1 MNKVYKVIWNHA
13 TQTWVAVS
21 EIAQAKG
28 KTSSKTD
35 KRAKLSKA
43 AAVVSLAVAGSAL
56 IGGQAQAATPVTTS
70 ASIIE
75 AWGGN
80 VNDNPP
86 RDEKGNPLNANT
98 MALGAGSFVH
108 AAKSIAIGHSAQV
121 LAGGDTSGAESVA
134 IGVNAITRG
143 KQATALGEAAEAAML
158 STATGQNAKA
168 VGYASIA
175 TGQES
180 NASAAWSTA
189 TGVQSKATGSYANA
203 LGGQANA
210 SSWGSTALGTFTM
223 VNGDEGTAV
232 GYHADVTGRDGTAS
246 GAQSVAAEK
255 ATATGAQAKA
265 EGNHSTASGF
275 KSNASGEN
283 AVAAGVNSTAS
294 GESAVAVGRNTT
306 ATKAGATA
314 VGNEADATGD
324 FATAMG
330 HESVASGANALA
342 LGRGT
347 IADQENSVALGSN
360 SKTTPAIKTENT
372 TLGSFKYNFD
382 GNDVVSTVSVGNDN
396 VKRTITNVAAGRLSE
411 TSTDAINGSQLYAVA
426 AALGGEIESTYFH
439 TNDNTN
445 QGAGDPVTNKGRI
458 TDKAG
463 ATGAFSVTAGVEAKA
478 ISQYGIAIG
487 KNSNSTGSAVVIGAN
502 AAATGLADDAN
513 TPNREDVQQGANGA
527 VVIGENARASAAKGS
542 QPASIAIGQSATAAG
557 VKVSNTTMRNG
568 EEVDLGTA
576 IAIGAKATAKDA
588 SVAIGQAADA
598 GLSQFA
604 TAVGVNSRALG
615 DRSSAYGVGSVADAQ
630 QAVAVGFDSK
640 ARANYTTA
648 IGSGSLASQEGATAI
663 GSEATS
669 QSTLAIAL
677 GKGSLVHSGADRSMS
692 IGDMSEA
699 HATATIAQGWYAIG
713 KGENGIAIGTAAR
726 NYGANSTAVGRGSRS
741 TGASSAAYGHS
752 AYAVSDNATAIGVSS
767 TASGTNGIAIGQSS
781 LAGIAKADVDAFTKA
796 QNDLFT
802 NERNTRVNQGLLVAA
817 TAKNDTANITKYQ
830 TELNNLAAAKPGLEQ
845 ALTTAKAKL
854 DTAKADTIAI
864 GTSTK
869 ALGTESIAIGKSSN
883 VTGNQSVAVGV
894 GHTIEADNAGAFGDP
909 SHLTADADGSY
920 AIGNNNTITSA
931 NTFVLGSGIG
941 RSSTDL
947 AVDSGEGTVAN
958 SVYLG
963 NESEVT
969 RGTGS
974 VGGDG
979 VGTLKTWDKD
989 QQSGATATTAGAGGT
1004 VSTATVGYLTYG
1016 STSVGGQ
1023 AFAGATSDGAVSV
1036 GSSGAERRIQNV
1048 AAGEIS
1054 KTSTDA
1060 INGSQL
1066 YAVAHQA
1073 AKPITFKA
1081 NSNKDG
1087 ANATMNFASEN
1098 GLERI
1103 LGDEIVIKGANV
1115 GTQLSRN
1122 ADAAT
1127 TGNYSARNVQTVVDN
1142 QGVQIQI
1149 ATNPIFD
1156 SVQFVSSSG
1165 PKITNDGGT
1174 NIKVAKPDGS
1184 ATRITNVANGTEP
1197 NDAVNLSQL
1206 NATRVSVVAGNNT
1219 YVTARPSADGKTYK
1233 IDAEKTVVTTGTGLT
1248 VSTSGG
1254 DSANNVTTY
1263 NVALD
1268 QETQNKLDRVE
1279 TVIAGDS
1286 GLVTVTSPNNN
1297 DTGGK
1302 EFKVDITKGAFN
1314 GVTTAG
1320 KLNADGT
1327 TAGVATVADVVT
1339 AVNSGFFT
1347 VNANGSK
1354 AADIKFGDTLNFANG
1369 TATTAAVKDGAV
1381 VYNTNVDGTTIQ
1393 IDQATN
1399 SLKVNTSALPKT
1411 VVAQGNNTVVSS
1423 KTDGTTTTYTVDAE
1437 KTTVSKAATSPI
1449 TVTEGIKSATGVTNY
1464 EVGLS
1469 IDENTLEVV
1478 DGKLKSKVVDTDTN
1492 TDTSAHVKAA
1502 DGSLVTVTKADATRA
1517 DGITQITDY
1526 TVDITK
1532 GAFNGVTTAGKLNAD
1547 GTTAGVA
1554 TVADVVTAV
1563 NSGFFT
1569 VNANGSKAADI
1580 KFGDTLNFANG
1591 TGTTAAVKDGAVV
1604 YNTNVDGSTI
1614 QIDQAT
1620 NSLKVN
1626 TDALPK
1632 TVVAA
1637 GNNTNVASK
1646 TEGSTTTYTIDA
1658 EKTVVTTG
1666 TGLTVTPSDTGNNVT
1681 TYNVALDQATQ
1692 DQIAKEETVSTGT
1705 PDLVTVTTNA
1715 TKNATGG
1722 NDFVVNVTKGTFNNP
1737 TSTGE
1742 LAEGNT
1748 GVATVKDVVDAV
1760 NKGFLT
1766 TKVNGTQVEQVGF
1779 GDDIN
1784 FVDGKGT
1791 TARIS
1796 GQDITYD
1803 VNLVSSDNSI
1813 SITDGTNGA
1822 KDLTV
1827 NTGTSTV
1834 GGDGKAITTDTDEVA
1849 NLGDVVNAI
1858 NNVSWSVNS
1867 VATGGENT
1875 YKVTDTSKISAGD
1888 KLNINAGKNIAI
1900 SGEGDTLNI
1909 ATSDNVTFNNVT
1921 ANNFT
1926 VNQGGTVNM
1935 GGNTVTNVA
1944 NGTNATDAV
1953 NLQQLN
1959 ATKTAVL
1966 AGDNTA
1972 VTSAPNA
1979 TTGGTDYT
1987 VHADK
1992 TVVAPATGSNIT
2004 VTPTTTTNAN
2014 GTETTTYSLDLDQAT
2029 KAQIAKEETVS
2040 TGTPA
2045 LVTVTTNATK
2055 NSTGG
2060 NDFVVNVTKG
2070 TFNGA
2075 TTEGALNTAGTKNG
2089 VATVA
2094 DVIEAVNKIGFNV
2107 TTGGNKAEG
2116 NEEGATLINPG
2127 EEITYSAG
2135 KNLTVKRVGNEFTF
2149 ATAENVT
2156 FNNVSASNLTVGPV
2170 TINQDGIN
2178 AGDTVITNV
2187 ASGGDTDTNGA
2198 NIGDIKRI
2206 AAKSVEKV
2214 VLDDTVADNIA
2225 TVNTESGDAAGNAG
2239 ETYKVGVSK
2248 QAVKDAAKE
2257 AINVTGTAPIAVTKT
2272 DENGVDTYNVTFDG
2286 TKAAESIPLTYKANG
2301 GNAQTVNLNKGLD
2314 FTNGDKTVAT
2324 VGADG
2329 VVTFDLNADAKA
2341 QLAKV
2346 ETVVAGDSG
2355 LVTVDNTAQ
2364 NTSGGK
2370 EFKVDIAKGTFNNP
2384 STTGE
2389 LAAGNTGVA
2398 TVADVVEA
2406 VNKGFLTTKVGGN
2419 QVEQVGFGDDINFV
2433 NGTGTTARIV
2443 DGANGDKGIT
2453 FDVKTDGTTIKI
2465 DDNGNLTV
2473 NTDNLPKT
2481 KLVDGKNTTVQGDG
2495 TEANPYKVDA
2505 TKTTV
2510 TAATGGKVEITGG
2523 TEDQNGVINYTVGLD
2538 AATKN
2543 IIDNA
2548 VVDVVDTDTVD
2559 LTKTADNKIQADVK
2573 TTTLTAVA
2581 AGLDKAGQV
2590 NAPSADDAK
2599 KLVNAQDLATVINN
2613 SGWNVKG
2620 DVVDGGVAKGTH
2632 ATTLINPGETVTLRA
2647 GKNLALDQATDVFTY
2662 SLQDDISLNSVTTVD
2677 LTATGATTVN
2687 DFTVAPN
2694 SAVDMGNNTLT
2705 NVGSGGDTDS
2715 NGANIGDIKR
2725 IAAQSVE
2732 KVVLDDTVADNIA
2745 TVNTQSG
2752 KVAGEAGET
2761 YKVGVSKAAVK
2772 TAAQEAIDVVGD
2784 GKAITVTN
2792 ATANGVETFTV
2803 NYNGAEA
2810 AKTTPL
2816 TYKAN
2821 GANAQT
2827 VNLSEGLNFTN
2838 GDKTVAT
2845 VGADGKVVF
2854 DLSDDAKAELAKVET
2869 VVAGDSGLVTVDN
2882 TAQNTSGGKEF
2893 KVDITKGTFNAQTNN
2908 GALGDV
2914 TNTNG
2919 VATVADVVSAVN
2931 TGYWTANVDGST
2943 KVADV
2948 NFGDSLN
2955 FVDGTATDAVLK
2967 DGGVSFNVKTDGTTI
2982 KVVDGNLTVNTD
2994 GLASTEVVSGK
3005 NTTVTPTKDGNK
3017 TTYKVDATKTTVT
3030 AATDGKVEIT
3040 GGTEDANGVINY
3052 TVGLDDATKT
3062 VINNAV
3068 TEVQD
3073 SDSIDFTK
3081 TGNTITATVN
3091 TGTSTVVAGQAV
3103 TTEGNKVATVGDIV
3117 KTINNVSW
3125 KVASIADGGENSY
3138 TTADSSNITA
3148 GDTLNID
3155 AGKNIKIS
3163 GSGNKLNIATKDDVT
3178 FNNITTSN
3186 LTATGDT
3193 VVKNFT
3199 IKPNSAVDMGGNTL
3213 TNVGSGGDTDSN
3225 GANIG
3230 DIKRIAAKSVEKVV
3244 LDDAVADNIATVSTE
3259 SGAAAGNAGET
3270 YKVGVSKAAV
3280 KTAAKEAI
3288 NVTGTAPIAVTKT
3301 DENGVDTYNV
3311 TFDGTKAAESIP
3323 LTYKANG
3330 GNAQTVNL
3338 NKGLDF
3344 TNGDKTVAT
3353 VGADGKVVF
3362 DLSDAAKEQLA
3373 KEESVSTGTPDLLT
3387 VTKDK
3392 LNDTK
3397 GQNYNVDVK
3406 KGTFNAQ
3413 TANGALGDV
3422 TNTNGV
3428 ATVADVVTAVNQG
3441 YWTAKVDGNTEAAKV
3456 KFGDSLNFVDGVATD
3471 AKVGTD
3477 GITFDVKT
3485 DGTTIKV
3492 VDGNLTVNTDG
3503 LASTE
3508 VVSGKNTTVTP
3519 TKDGN
3524 KTTYKVDATKTTVTA
3539 ATDGK
3544 VEITGGTEDAN
3555 GVINYTVGLDDAT
3568 KTVINNAVTEVQ
3580 DSDSIDFTKTGN
3592 TITATVN
3599 TGTSTVVAGQA
3610 VTTEG
3615 NKVAT
3620 VGDIVKTINNVSWK
3634 VASIADGGEN
3644 SYTTADSSNITAGDT
3659 LNIDAGKNIK
3669 ISGSGNKLNIA
3680 TKDDVTFNN
3689 ITTSNLTAT
3698 GDTVVKN
3705 FTVSPD
3711 SVINMGNNQI
3721 TNVKAGT
3728 EDTDAVNVKQLNDT
3742 VKAART
3748 KVEAGT
3754 NVEVTNV
3761 TNDATGEIT
3770 YTINA
3775 KDTTATASVK
3785 DGSSEFLTVT
3795 ANGTK
3800 SAVGTTTTDY
3810 AVGLTD
3816 KAKDVLN
3823 NAATKV
3829 EDTNTVDLTLT
3840 NGVLKADVK
3849 AVDGKGTTANVTT
3862 NGLTFDIKTD
3872 GNTITFDRD
3881 GNLTVN
3887 TDNLPKTK
3895 LVNGKNTTVEGSGTD
3910 TDPYKVNVKGDLTD
3924 ITSISNGDTT
3934 IKLGDATVNVGGATI
3949 TNVANGT
3956 KAGDAVNYEQLQAS
3970 QEEVVSTDK
3979 SVTITEGKTE
3989 KGAKKFDLS
3998 VNTDGTT
4005 IVKNADGELSVATTP
4020 LTNTATGTV
4029 NVPTGDE
4036 ASKLATAVD
4045 IANAINNSGFTI
4057 KANGDTGALVKPGDE
4072 VDFVNGK
4079 NISITRSGTSLTVAT
4094 VDTPVFTSVQFN
4106 ENGPIIK
4113 ADASNNINVGKSDG
4127 SATKITNVAAG
4138 VDDNDAVNV
4147 KQLQDTVAANK
4158 TAIKAGNNVD
4168 ITGEGTTTSPYVINA
4183 KDTTATAS
4191 VKDGSSEFL
4200 TVTANGTKSA
4210 VGTTTTDYAVGLTDK
4225 AKDVLNNA
4233 ATKVED
4239 TNTVDLTLTNGVL
4252 KADVKAVDGKGTT
4265 ANVTTNGLTFDIKT
4279 DGNTITFD
4287 RDGNLT
4293 VNTDNLPKTKLVNG
4307 KNTTVEGSGTDT
4319 DPYKV
4324 NVKGDL
4330 TDITS
4335 ISNGGTTI
4343 KLGDATVNVGGAT
4356 ISNVKAGVEDGDAVN
4371 VKQLQDTV
4379 AAAKTY
4385 VKAGDNTEV
4394 TGTGTQA
4401 DPYTVHAVKTTA
4413 SAGSDYVTVTPET
4426 KANHTTN
4433 YSIDLSQDTKD
4444 KIEAATKVNNVR
4456 ETVVAGSDNVVVKTD
4471 KTNATGGKEFSVDI
4485 AKDITVDSVTANTVN
4500 VGPVTMTGN
4509 TAEDGVSELSVGSP
4523 TAPSRITN
4531 VAPGVKGT
4539 DAVNVNQLQ
4548 GAVTNINNRIN
4559 GLEDDMEG
4567 GMAGAR
4573 AVAALPQVHRPG
4585 SSMLAVG
4592 LGSYGD
4598 KGAVA
4603 VGFSSLSDN
4612 GRLTFKA
4619 NVDANTENKFG
4630 AGVGM
4635 GWEW

>member
-21 EIAQAKG
+21 EIAQARG

-43 AAVVSLAVAGSAL
+43 AAVVSLAVAGSAV
-56 IGGQAQAATPVTTS
+56 IGGQALAAEVAYTPVYGTIDNKWSIKGTAIGSGSKSIGESTVAYGTNAQTLKLSAVGTS
-70 ASIIE
+70 PVAAELVPGGATSIQSEDSIE
-75 AWGGN
+75 KSSS
-80 VNDNPP
+80 V
-86 RDEKGNPLNANT
+86 
-98 MALGAGSFVH
+98 LGAEARTYG
-108 AAKSIAIGHSAQV
+108 Q
-121 LAGGDTSGAESVA
+121 
-134 IGVNAITRG
+134 
-143 KQATALGEAAEAAML
+143 QATAVGNSAEAVIF
-158 STATGQNAKA
+158 STAVGQNAKA
-168 VGYASIA
+168 MQHASVA
-175 TGQES
+175 TGQD
-180 NASAAWSTA
+180 AKATGKWSTA
-189 TGVQSKATGSYANA
+189 TGVQAKALAEYSNA
-203 LGGQANA
+203 IGGKAEA
-210 SSWGSTALGTFTM
+210 RSWGSTAVGKETIVT
-223 VNGDEGTAV
+223 GDEGTAV

-246 GAQSVAAEK
+246 GAQSLAGEK

-265 EGNHSTASGF
+265 EGNRATASGF
-275 KSNASGEN
+275 KSNASGAN
-283 AVAAGVNSTAS
+283 SVASGVNSTANAS
-294 GESAVAVGRNTT
+294 GAIAIGDSSGAVAEDAIAIGHGAASGGVSSTAIGDGTQILPGAVNSTAIGTASSIQGTSTNAYSLGTKNSIGASNVAVVGNNNTITPSASNTMVLGNNVT
-306 ATKAGATA
+306 ATKPNSVILGEGSTDRDYTQ
-314 VGNEADATGD
+314 VTCVTIPNIADGTSIVYDGFNGTATGIV
-324 FATAMG
+324 
-330 HESVASGANALA
+330 S
-342 LGRGT
+342 
-347 IADQENSVALGSN
+347 IGS
-360 SKTTPAIKTENT
+360 KGKERQ
-372 TLGSFKYNFD
+372 L
-382 GNDVVSTVSVGNDN
+382 
-396 VKRTITNVAAGRLSE
+396 TNVAPGEISA
-411 TSTDAINGSQLYAVA
+411 TSTDTINGSQLYAVA
-426 AALGGEIESTYFH
+426 YKLGEQVQNIYFH
-439 TNDNTN
+439 TNINETN
-445 QGAGDPVTNKGRI
+445 QGAGDPATNKGRI
-458 TDKAG
+458 MDKAG
-463 ATGAFSVTAGVEAKA
+463 ATGAFSITAGVEAKA

-513 TPNREDVQQGANGA
+513 TPNREDAQQGANGA
-527 VVIGENARASAAKGS
+527 VAIGENARASAASGS
-542 QPASIAIGQSATAAG
+542 QPASIAIGQNATAAG
-557 VKVSNTTMRNG
+557 VRVSNTTMRNG

-615 DRSSAYGVGSVADAQ
+615 DRSSAYGVSSIANGQKSVALGFEAKASKDNDLAVGGDAKASGGNSAAIGPNASASGDTSLAVGYTANATGKN
-630 QAVAVGFDSK
+630 AVALGRES
-640 ARANYTTA
+640 
-648 IGSGSLASQEGATAI
+648 GAT
-663 GSEATS
+663 
-669 QSTLAIAL
+669 
-677 GKGSLVHSGADRSMS
+677 
-692 IGDMSEA
+692 
-699 HATATIAQGWYAIG
+699 
-713 KGENGIAIGTAAR
+713 GIQAA
-726 NYGANSTAVGRGSRS
+726 
-741 TGASSAAYGHS
+741 
-752 AYAVSDNATAIGVSS
+752 
-767 TASGTNGIAIGQSS
+767 
-781 LAGIAKADVDAFTKA
+781 
-796 QNDLFT
+796 
-802 NERNTRVNQGLLVAA
+802 
-817 TAKNDTANITKYQ
+817 
-830 TELNNLAAAKPGLEQ
+830 
-845 ALTTAKAKL
+845 ALTTFAKAHGKDSIAAGVSATTSADAL
-854 DTAKADTIAI
+854 RGVAIARQSSVTAEDGIAVGYTAKV
-864 GTSTK
+864 S
-869 ALGTESIAIGKSSN
+869 GTESIAIGKSSN
-883 VTGNQSVAVGV
+883 VTGNQSIAVGV
-894 GHTIEADNAGAFGDP
+894 GHTVEADNAGAFGDP
-909 SHLTADADGSY
+909 SHLTAEAIGSY
-920 AIGNNNTITSA
+920 AVGNNNTITSA

-947 AVDSGEGTVAN
+947 AAESGEGTVAN

-969 RGTGS
+969 RG
-974 VGGDG
+974 VGLVDGNG
-979 VGTLKTWDKD
+979 VGSLKTWNKD
-989 QQSGATATTAGAGGT
+989 QRSGTTATTAGASGT
-1004 VSTATVGYLTYG
+1004 VSTAKVGGITYG
-1016 STSVGGQ
+1016 STEVGGQ
-1023 AFAGATSDGAVSV
+1023 AFAGATSTGAVSV
-1036 GSSGAERRIQNV
+1036 GSSGEERRIQNV

-1073 AKPITFKA
+1073 SKPITFKA
-1081 NSNKDG
+1081 NSNRDTL
-1087 ANATMNFASEN
+1087 NTTMNFPSDN

-1103 LGDEIVIKGANV
+1103 LGDEIVIKGAN
-1115 GTQLSRN
+1115 GNIQNLSRN
-1122 ADAAT
+1122 SDAAT
-1127 TGNYSARNVQTVVDN
+1127 AGAYSARNVQTVVDN

-1174 NIKVAKPDGS
+1174 NIKVAKADGS

-1219 YVTARPSADGKTYK
+1219 YVTEKPSADGKTYK

-1263 NVALD
+1263 NVELD
-1268 QETQNKLDRVE
+1268 QATKDQLAKEE

-1286 GLVTVTSPNNN
+1286 GLVTVDNTAQNTS
-1297 DTGGK
+1297 GGK
-1302 EFKVDITKGAFN
+1302 EFKVDIAKGTFN

-1327 TAGVATVADVVT
+1327 TAGVATVGDV
-1339 AVNSGFFT
+1339 
-1347 VNANGSK
+1347 
-1354 AADIKFGDTLNFANG
+1354 I
-1369 TATTAAVKDGAV
+1369 
-1381 VYNTNVDGTTIQ
+1381 
-1393 IDQATN
+1393 
-1399 SLKVNTSALPKT
+1399 
-1411 VVAQGNNTVVSS
+1411 
-1423 KTDGTTTTYTVDAE
+1423 
-1437 KTTVSKAATSPI
+1437 
-1449 TVTEGIKSATGVTNY
+1449 
-1464 EVGLS
+1464 
-1469 IDENTLEVV
+1469 
-1478 DGKLKSKVVDTDTN
+1478 
-1492 TDTSAHVKAA
+1492 
-1502 DGSLVTVTKADATRA
+1502 
-1517 DGITQITDY
+1517 
-1526 TVDITK
+1526 
-1532 GAFNGVTTAGKLNAD
+1532 
-1547 GTTAGVA
+1547 
-1554 TVADVVTAV
+1554 TAV

-1591 TGTTAAVKDGAVV
+1591 TGTTAVVKDGGVA
-1604 YNTNVDGSTI
+1604 YNTNVDGTTI
-1614 QIDQAT
+1614 VVDGAT

-1632 TVVAA
+1632 TVVAQ
-1637 GNNTNVASK
+1637 GNNTVVSSN
-1646 TEGSTTTYTIDA
+1646 TIGTTTTYTVDA
-1658 EKTVVTTG
+1658 EKTTVSKAATSPI
-1666 TGLTVTPSDTGNNVT
+1666 TVTEG
-1681 TYNVALDQATQ
+1681 
-1692 DQIAKEETVSTGT
+1692 AKS
-1705 PDLVTVTTNA
+1705 
-1715 TKNATGG
+1715 ATG
-1722 NDFVVNVTKGTFNNP
+1722 VTNYEVGL
-1737 TSTGE
+1737 SI
-1742 LAEGNT
+1742 
-1748 GVATVKDVVDAV
+1748 DD
-1760 NKGFLT
+1760 T
-1766 TKVNGTQVEQVGF
+1766 TLEV
-1779 GDDIN
+1779 
-1784 FVDGKGT
+1784 VDGK
-1791 TARIS
+1791 
-1796 GQDITYD
+1796 
-1803 VNLVSSDNSI
+1803 LK
-1813 SITDGTNGA
+1813 A
-1822 KDLTV
+1822 K
-1827 NTGTSTV
+1827 
-1834 GGDGKAITTDTDEVA
+1834 A
-1849 NLGDVVNAI
+1849 
-1858 NNVSWSVNS
+1858 
-1867 VATGGENT
+1867 
-1875 YKVTDTSKISAGD
+1875 
-1888 KLNINAGKNIAI
+1888 
-1900 SGEGDTLNI
+1900 
-1909 ATSDNVTFNNVT
+1909 
-1921 ANNFT
+1921 
-1926 VNQGGTVNM
+1926 
-1935 GGNTVTNVA
+1935 
-1944 NGTNATDAV
+1944 
-1953 NLQQLN
+1953 
-1959 ATKTAVL
+1959 
-1966 AGDNTA
+1966 
-1972 VTSAPNA
+1972 
-1979 TTGGTDYT
+1979 
-1987 VHADK
+1987 
-1992 TVVAPATGSNIT
+1992 
-2004 VTPTTTTNAN
+2004 
-2014 GTETTTYSLDLDQAT
+2014 
-2029 KAQIAKEETVS
+2029 
-2040 TGTPA
+2040 
-2045 LVTVTTNATK
+2045 
-2055 NSTGG
+2055 
-2060 NDFVVNVTKG
+2060 
-2070 TFNGA
+2070 
-2075 TTEGALNTAGTKNG
+2075 
-2089 VATVA
+2089 
-2094 DVIEAVNKIGFNV
+2094 
-2107 TTGGNKAEG
+2107 
-2116 NEEGATLINPG
+2116 
-2127 EEITYSAG
+2127 
-2135 KNLTVKRVGNEFTF
+2135 
-2149 ATAENVT
+2149 
-2156 FNNVSASNLTVGPV
+2156 
-2170 TINQDGIN
+2170 
-2178 AGDTVITNV
+2178 
-2187 ASGGDTDTNGA
+2187 
-2198 NIGDIKRI
+2198 
-2206 AAKSVEKV
+2206 VEKV

-2225 TVNTESGDAAGNAG
+2225 TVNTQSGKVAGEAG

-2248 QAVKDAAKE
+2248 AAVKTAAKE

-2301 GNAQTVNLNKGLD
+2301 GNAQTVNLNKGLN

-2324 VGADG
+2324 VGTDG
-2329 VVTFDLNADAKA
+2329 KVVFDLSDDAKA
-2341 QLAKV
+2341 ELAKV

-3413 TANGALGDV
+3413 TNNGALGDV

-3428 ATVADVVTAVNQG
+3428 ATVADVVSAVNTG
-3441 YWTAKVDGNTEAAKV
+3441 YWTANVDGSTKV
-3456 KFGDSLNFVDGVATD
+3456 ADVNFGDSLNFVDGTATD
-3471 AKVGTD
+3471 AVLKD
-3477 GITFDVKT
+3477 GGVSFNVKT

-3503 LASTE
+3503 LPKT
-3508 VVSGKNTTVTP
+3508 VVAEGSNVKVKADTQGTTTTYTVHADKSVVAPATGTTSVTVTP
-3519 TKDGN
+3519 SEQVDQTTGS
-3524 KTTYKVDATKTTVTA
+3524 KTTTYNVDLSAETKA
-3539 ATDGK
+3539 QIAK
-3544 VEITGGTEDAN
+3544 VETVVAGDSGLVTVDNTAQNKSGGTEFKVDIAKGTFN
-3555 GVINYTVGLDDAT
+3555 NPSAT
-3568 KTVINNAVTEVQ
+3568 GELAA
-3580 DSDSIDFTKTGN
+3580 GN
-3592 TITATVN
+3592 TGVATVADVVEAVNKGFLTTKVNGTQVEQVGFGDDINFVDGKGTTARISGQDITYDVNLISSDNSISITDGAKGAKDLTVN
-3599 TGTSTVVAGQA
+3599 TGTSTVGGDGKAITTDTDEVA
-3610 VTTEG
+3610 
-3615 NKVAT
+3615 NL
-3620 VGDIVKTINNVSWK
+3620 GDVVNTINNVSWSVNS
-3634 VASIADGGEN
+3634 VAAGGEN
-3644 SYTTADSSNITAGDT
+3644 TYKATDASKISAGDKLNINAGKNIAISGEGDT
-3659 LNIDAGKNIK
+3659 LNI
-3669 ISGSGNKLNIA
+3669 A
-3680 TKDDVTFNN
+3680 TAENVTFNN
-3689 ITTSNLTAT
+3689 IT
-3698 GDTVVKN
+3698 
-3705 FTVSPD
+3705 
-3711 SVINMGNNQI
+3711 
-3721 TNVKAGT
+3721 
-3728 EDTDAVNVKQLNDT
+3728 
-3742 VKAART
+3742 
-3748 KVEAGT
+3748 
-3754 NVEVTNV
+3754 
-3761 TNDATGEIT
+3761 
-3770 YTINA
+3770 
-3775 KDTTATASVK
+3775 
-3785 DGSSEFLTVT
+3785 
-3795 ANGTK
+3795 AN
-3800 SAVGTTTTDY
+3800 
-3810 AVGLTD
+3810 
-3816 KAKDVLN
+3816 
-3823 NAATKV
+3823 
-3829 EDTNTVDLTLT
+3829 
-3840 NGVLKADVK
+3840 
-3849 AVDGKGTTANVTT
+3849 
-3862 NGLTFDIKTD
+3862 
-3872 GNTITFDRD
+3872 
-3881 GNLTVN
+3881 NLTVGPVTINKDGINAGN
-3887 TDNLPKTK
+3887 TK
-3895 LVNGKNTTVEGSGTD
+3895 
-3910 TDPYKVNVKGDLTD
+3910 
-3924 ITSISNGDTT
+3924 
-3934 IKLGDATVNVGGATI
+3934 I

-3956 KAGDAVNYEQLQAS
+3956 NANDAVNLSQLNAS
-3970 QEEVVSTDK
+3970 TAANAWKITGNNDNTNATTVGNQTVSFNNGTGTTAVVDGTN
-3979 SVTITEGKTE
+3979 VTYNI
-3989 KGAKKFDLS
+3989 
-3998 VNTDGTT
+3998 NTDGTT
-4005 IVKNADGELSVATTP
+4005 VKVGTDGNLTVVTGGLTTTDGAVSLPTGDAGTSLVNQTTVMNAVNQSGWKLAADGTAGTELINPSETVTFIAGTNLEVTRDGANITYKTADNVSFNNITASNLTVGPVTITNDGIDAGNTTITNVAPGTNGTDAVNLSQLNASTAANAWKITGNNNAATATTVGNQTVSFNNGAGTTAVVNGTNVTYNINTDGTTVKVGDNGNLTVVTGNTTVTDGKAGVATDSKVSDVATIGDIVNTINNVSWNVFQDSTAQTDP
-4020 LTNTATGTV
+4020 TKRDAVTAGDNIVFKAGTNTTV
-4029 NVPTGDE
+4029 NVSSNGKTTDITYDVDFSKIPTTELVVDAGKVQLPNTVE
-4036 ASKLATAVD
+4036 GAKFVNATN
-4045 IANAINNSGFTI
+4045 ITNAINNSGW
-4057 KANGDTGALVKPGDE
+4057 K
-4072 VDFVNGK
+4072 
-4079 NISITRSGTSLTVAT
+4079 TV
-4094 VDTPVFTSVQFN
+4094 
-4106 ENGPIIK
+4106 
-4113 ADASNNINVGKSDG
+4113 
-4127 SATKITNVAAG
+4127 
-4138 VDDNDAVNV
+4138 
-4147 KQLQDTVAANK
+4147 
-4158 TAIKAGNNVD
+4158 
-4168 ITGEGTTTSPYVINA
+4168 
-4183 KDTTATAS
+4183 
-4191 VKDGSSEFL
+4191 
-4200 TVTANGTKSA
+4200 
-4210 VGTTTTDYAVGLTDK
+4210 
-4225 AKDVLNNA
+4225 
-4233 ATKVED
+4233 
-4239 TNTVDLTLTNGVL
+4239 LTNGNTEIINPGDTVNY
-4252 KADVKAVDGKGTT
+4252 VNGTGT
-4265 ANVTTNGLTFDIKT
+4265 AANVTKVGDVVNVAYDVKVDGTTIKV
-4279 DGNTITFD
+4279 GQ
-4287 RDGNLT
+4287 DGNLT
-4293 VNTDNLPKTKLVNG
+4293 VDVNSLPSTKLANST
-4307 KNTTVEGSGTDT
+4307 TTVVTGAGTT
-4319 DPYKV
+4319 ADPYKV
-4324 NVKGDL
+4324 NVVTGGTTVNSNGTVAIAGGANTTDVATIGDITSTINKGFWTTKVNGTNVDQVNFGDAVNFVNGTGTVARANGTNITFDVNLKSDDGSVVITNNTDGSLNLAVNVSSLPTTKLVNGNNTVVTGTGTTADPYKVNVEGDL
-4330 TDITS
+4330 TNITS
-4335 ISNGGTTI
+4335 IANGDTKIT
-4343 KLGDATVNVGGAT
+4343 LGDNVVNVGGAQIT
-4356 ISNVKAGVEDGDAVN
+4356 GVANGTKPTDAVNLQQLNAAKTEVKAGNNVNVTSATGSAGQTIYTVNAEKSTVTAADGSPITVASTTNATTGVTDYKVGVAVDGDTITIKDGKLVS
-4371 VKQLQDTV
+4371 V
-4379 AAAKTY
+4379 A
-4385 VKAGDNTEV
+4385 GE
-4394 TGTGTQA
+4394 
-4401 DPYTVHAVKTTA
+4401 
-4413 SAGSDYVTVTPET
+4413 
-4426 KANHTTN
+4426 AN
-4433 YSIDLSQDTKD
+4433 K
-4444 KIEAATKVNNVR
+4444 VR
-4456 ETVVAGSDNVVVKTD
+4456 ETVVAGSTNVVVKDD
-4471 KTNATGGKEFSVDI
+4471 KTNATGGKEFTVDL

-4559 GLEDDMEG
+4559 GLEDDME
-4567 GMAGAR
+4567 
-4573 AVAALPQVHRPG
+4573 
-4585 SSMLAVG
+4585 
-4592 LGSYGD
+4592 
-4598 KGAVA
+4598 
-4603 VGFSSLSDN
+4603 
-4612 GRLTFKA
+4612 
-4619 NVDANTENKFG
+4619 
-4630 AGVGM
+4630 
-4635 GWEW
+4635 